1 MCFYNNF
8 RCDLADKLNS
18 NILPPPEPLTNTA
31 DNMPYCIVA
40 DDAFAMK
47 TFMMKPYSMR
57 KLTMPQRVFNY
68 RLSRARR
75 IIENVFG
82 LCAARFRVLLK
93 PIEMRP
99 EKVVKVVLAIC
110 ALHNFLIT
118 RKSCYSTSNDFDRE
132 EDGIIFEGQWRQDL
146 AGLSDRERER
156 VFTGLQPPQNIGRTS
171 ESAQRVRDKFVN
183 YFMGTG
189 EVDWQY
195 AAVAAGNY

>member
-1 MCFYNNF
+1 
-8 RCDLADKLNS
+8 
-18 NILPPPEPLTNTA
+18 
-31 DNMPYCIVA
+31 MPYCIVA

-82 LCAARFRVLLK
+82 LIAARFRVLLK
-93 PIEMRP
+93 TNEMRP
-99 EKVVKVVLAIC
+99 EKVVKIVLAIC

-118 RKSCYSTSNDFDRE
+118 RKSCYSTPNDFDRE
-132 EDGIIFEGQWRQDL
+132 ENGSTVEGRWREDL
-146 AGLSDRERER
+146 EGMSQL
-156 VFTGLQPPQNIGRTS
+156 TGLNALQNTGRTS
-171 ESAQRVRDKFVN
+171 ESAQCVRDKFQN
-183 YFMGTG
+183 YFIGAG

>member
-1 MCFYNNF
+1 
-8 RCDLADKLNS
+8 
-18 NILPPPEPLTNTA
+18 
-31 DNMPYCIVA
+31 
-40 DDAFAMK
+40 
-47 TFMMKPYSMR
+47 MKPFSER
-57 KLTMPQRVFNY
+57 KLTMAQRVFNY

-93 PIEMRP
+93 PIDMKP

-118 RKSCYSTSNDFDRE
+118 NKSCYSTPNDFDHE
-132 EDGIIFEGQWRQDL
+132 SEGVMISGRWRQDL
-146 AGLSDRERER
+146 GTNNELLGLNPATN
-156 VFTGLQPPQNIGRTS
+156 TGRPTANGQQTRINLQ
-171 ESAQRVRDKFVN
+171 N
-183 YFMGTG
+183 YFIGTG